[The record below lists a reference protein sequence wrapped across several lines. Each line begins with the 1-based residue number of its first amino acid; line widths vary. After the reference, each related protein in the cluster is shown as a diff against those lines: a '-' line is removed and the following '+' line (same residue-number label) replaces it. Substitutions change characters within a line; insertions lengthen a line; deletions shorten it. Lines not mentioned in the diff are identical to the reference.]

1 MTVELSRRRVLAG
14 CGAIAALGAAGC
26 AESPPPRMFTLATR
40 PATATGS
47 GEATMRIVVKSVEV
61 AKYLDRTQIVRYQ
74 DPYELKIADL
84 ERWGEGMRDMATRI
98 LVENLSMRLP
108 KCQIVSSS
116 SPVSLR
122 ADATLEVDVS
132 RLDADASGEIG
143 LDARWAVQR
152 DGRPLVVRLERIR
165 VRPYSMSTT
174 DLVAAM
180 SDAFGQLSD
189 QIALGVAA

>member
-1 MTVELSRRRVLAG
+1 MTVESSRRHVLTG
-14 CGAIAALGAAGC
+14 LGAMAALGAVGC
-26 AESPPPRMFTLATR
+26 AESPPPRMFTLASR
-40 PATATGS
+40 PATAS
-47 GEATMRIVVKSVEV
+47 GDAAMRILVKPVEV
-61 AKYLDRTQIVRYQ
+61 AKYLDRTQIVRYS

-84 ERWGEGMRDMATRI
+84 ERWGEGMRDMTTRI

-116 SPVSLR
+116 SPLSLR
-122 ADATLEVDVS
+122 ADATLEIDVS
-132 RLDADASGEIG
+132 RLDADASGEIV

-152 DGRPLVVRLERIR
+152 DGRPLAVKLERIR
-165 VRPYSMSTT
+165 VRPASASIT

-189 QIALGVAA
+189 QIALGVVA